1 MSEFFQSLN
10 NSGGVFV
17 WPLLVLAVTG
27 IILFIERFLY
37 LHKGHIHKNKFL
49 AGVKTLVEK
58 GRFVEALTLCEESP
72 GPLTSV
78 IRAALLHSDEDP
90 GKISTAIKTV
100 ALSEVPLLER
110 RLGGITLVANLGPFL
125 GLLGTGMAALSI
137 LHQLNVMGPYLNS
150 SAFAGDLSKALI
162 STIIGLFVAACAIV
176 GHHILN
182 GRVNAIILDMEI
194 VGQEMLQFLI
204 GRQKGLTNEVNT
216 KEPLDKNDSK

>member
-1 MSEFFQSLN
+1 MSDFFQSLN
-10 NSGGVFV
+10 NMGGAFV
-17 WPLLVLAVTG
+17 WPLLILAVTG

-37 LHKGHIHKNKFL
+37 LHKGHIHKNKFI

-58 GRFVEALTLCEESP
+58 DRLVEALTLCEESP

-78 IRAALLHSDEDP
+78 IRAALLHSDEH
-90 GKISTAIKTV
+90 GEKISRAIQTV

-125 GLLGTGMAALSI
+125 GLLGTGLSALSI
-137 LHQLNVMGPYLNS
+137 IQQLNAKGPYLNS
-150 SAFAGDLSKALI
+150 SAFAGDLSQALI
-162 STIIGLFVAACAIV
+162 STIFGLILAVCALV

-194 VGQEMLQFLI
+194 VGLEMLQFLL
-204 GRQKGLTNEVNT
+204 GHQKGLTKETNE
-216 KEPLDKNDSK
+216 KELGDKNEPK